1 MMLSNLSLTL
11 YLFKDTLYI
20 LAIYVLYIFLILTIE
35 NFYYFLQRINFLD
48 QNLLRFFMLNLIN
61 KLDL

>member
-11 YLFKDTLYI
+11 YLFNDTLYI

>member
-1 MMLSNLSLTL
+1 MLSNLSLTL